1 MLTYHFIG
9 CSIAIRQK
17 RKGYP
22 PSQGQNPIRLG
33 KQKGNHPRTTS
44 ATPRATARHA
54 GTVLVINGDAVIIGN
69 VAINDAGATR
79 HAVAGARAQL
89 QRVQRANRRQP
100 VRQRPH

>member
-1 MLTYHFIG
+1 MLTCYFIG

-44 ATPRATARHA
+44 ATPRTARHA
-54 GTVLVINGDAVIIGN
+54 RTVLVINGDAVIIGN

-79 HAVAGARAQL
+79 HAIAGASAQL
-89 QRVQRANRRQP
+89 QRVQRVNRRQP